1 MNHMKKTNSTEK
13 HSRHNMLSDFILG
26 SQDGLVNVLGIILG
40 ISAATNDVRLILAA
54 TFAAV
59 GAESISMAA
68 VAYTST
74 SARRR
79 LYLREVEQEKREI
92 QEVPETEKEEV
103 RDILKRWG
111 YTGKDLEEFV
121 ERIVANPKAWLEF
134 MMTYELELAPIQA
147 FEPRRSFIL
156 VGASTVIGSFIP
168 VVPFLFLS
176 GDVITEAIASVIIS
190 GVTLFLIG
198 WYSAKIT
205 IGSLWKSGLRMMVIG
220 ISAGF
225 IGFLIGHF
233 IGATPV

>member
-1 MNHMKKTNSTEK
+1 MKKTDSSEK

-40 ISAATNDVRLILAA
+40 ISAATHDIRLIFVA
-54 TFAAV
+54 TFAAL

-79 LYLREVEQEKREI
+79 LYLSEMEREKREM
-92 QEVPETEKEEV
+92 QEVPDLEKEEV
-103 RDILKRWG
+103 RDILKSWG
-111 YTGKDLEEFV
+111 YNGKELEEFV
-121 ERIVANPKAWLEF
+121 GRIAANPKAWLEF
-134 MMTYELELAPIQA
+134 MMTYELELAPVQA
-147 FEPRRSFIL
+147 FEPRRSFVL
-156 VGASTVIGSFIP
+156 VGASTVAGSFIP
-168 VVPFLFLS
+168 LMPFFFVG
-176 GDVITEAIASVIIS
+176 GDVITGVIASVVIS
-190 GVTLFLIG
+190 GIVLFFIG

-205 IGSLWKSGLRMMVIG
+205 LGSFWKSGLQMMVIG
-220 ISAGF
+220 LSAGF